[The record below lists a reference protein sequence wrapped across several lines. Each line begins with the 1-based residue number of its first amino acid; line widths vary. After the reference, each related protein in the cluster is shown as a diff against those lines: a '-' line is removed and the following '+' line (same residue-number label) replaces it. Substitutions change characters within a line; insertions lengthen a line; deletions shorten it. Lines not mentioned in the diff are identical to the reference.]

1 MSSSPPRT
9 AVSAPGKILL
19 AGGYLVLDRAYTAL
33 VFGLD
38 ARIHVFIEPI
48 RTKSGVT
55 LCEIIVNS
63 PQFREASWEY
73 GYRLTEV
80 GGGIGVTQLRA

>member
-1 MSSSPPRT
+1 M
-9 AVSAPGKILL
+9 
-19 AGGYLVLDRAYTAL
+19 LDRAYTGL

-38 ARIHVFIEPI
+38 SRIHVCIEPI

-55 LCEIIVNS
+55 LCEIIVKS
-63 PQFREASWEY
+63 PQFREANWEY
-73 GYRLTEV
+73 GFRLTEG

>member
-1 MSSSPPRT
+1 M
-9 AVSAPGKILL
+9 
-19 AGGYLVLDRAYTAL
+19 LDRTYTGL

-38 ARIHVFIEPI
+38 SRIHVCIEPI

-55 LCEIIVNS
+55 LCEIIVSS

-73 GYRLTEV
+73 GYRLTEE
-80 GGGIGVTQLRA
+80 GGGIGVTQLTG